1 MNATLP
7 HIAQIPLLTSA
18 LRENAFKLAGEM
30 ADGALCWNC
39 PVSYLLKIGAPA
51 LRASAQKHYRQVPPL
66 IAHVMTAVSEDRPA
80 VLSAARS
87 RIETIG
93 YGNLPFYASMF
104 ADAGYPVGANGALS
118 DDLIGSLVIS
128 GSSTSITERFKELL
142 TSGVDELMVQLISV
156 KQAES
161 ELNQLMQLIG
171 RL

>member
-1 MNATLP
+1 
-7 HIAQIPLLTSA
+7 
-18 LRENAFKLAGEM
+18 M
-30 ADGALCWNC
+30 AA
-39 PVSYLLKIGAPA
+39 
-51 LRASAQKHYRQVPPL
+51 QVPPL

-80 VLSAARS
+80 VLSATRAQ
-87 RIETIG
+87 IQTIG

-104 ADAGYPVGANGALS
+104 AVDGYPVGANGALS
-118 DDLIGSLVIS
+118 DDLIGNLVIS
-128 GSSTSITERFKELL
+128 GSSTSITQRLKELL

>member
-1 MNATLP
+1 
-7 HIAQIPLLTSA
+7 
-18 LRENAFKLAGEM
+18 
-30 ADGALCWNC
+30 
-39 PVSYLLKIGAPA
+39 
-51 LRASAQKHYRQVPPL
+51 
-66 IAHVMTAVSEDRPA
+66 MTAVSEDRPA

-128 GSSTSITERFKELL
+128 GSSASISERFKELL

-161 ELNQLMQLIG
+161 ELDQLMQLIG
-171 RL
+171 HL

>member
-1 MNATLP
+1 
-7 HIAQIPLLTSA
+7 
-18 LRENAFKLAGEM
+18 
-30 ADGALCWNC
+30 
-39 PVSYLLKIGAPA
+39 
-51 LRASAQKHYRQVPPL
+51 
-66 IAHVMTAVSEDRPA
+66 
-80 VLSAARS
+80 
-87 RIETIG
+87 
-93 YGNLPFYASMF
+93 MF

>member
-1 MNATLP
+1 
-7 HIAQIPLLTSA
+7 
-18 LRENAFKLAGEM
+18 
-30 ADGALCWNC
+30 
-39 PVSYLLKIGAPA
+39 
-51 LRASAQKHYRQVPPL
+51 
-66 IAHVMTAVSEDRPA
+66 MTAVSEDRPA
-80 VLSAARS
+80 VLSATRAQ
-87 RIETIG
+87 IQTIG

-128 GSSTSITERFKELL
+128 GNYTVQLTERFKELL

-171 RL
+171 PL